1 MAQFKVPQFIEEE
14 AKIVGPFT
22 FKQFIYIGG
31 AGVILFLLY
40 FMIPFIYFILV
51 AIILLPFGLA
61 LATLKRGGIPLP
73 TVIKNFFIQAISPKV
88 YIWRRVSLIK
98 KVPEVK
104 KEIPKEIPKEKAEEL
119 PLKIAEK
126 SRLKKLITELE
137 TK

>member
-1 MAQFKVPQFIEEE
+1 MAQFTVPQFIERE

-40 FMIPFIYFILV
+40 FMIPFIYFILA
-51 AIILLPFGLA
+51 AIILLPLGLA
-61 LATLKRGGIPLP
+61 LATLKKGGIPLP
-73 TVIKNFFIQAISPKV
+73 TVIKNFFIQSISPKV
-88 YIWRRVSLIK
+88 YIWRRAPLIK

-104 KEIPKEIPKEKAEEL
+104 KKIPKEEKVEEL

-137 TK
+137 TKLK